1 MSIHAV
7 IFDLDGV
14 LTDTSEYHYQAWQ
27 RLADEEHLPF
37 NRQINEQL
45 RGVSRQRSLEIILDG
60 RPIKPAKLAEM
71 MSRKNDYYVELLQGL
86 TAENLFPGTLTILQT
101 LKDRNIKL
109 AVGSVSKNARFV
121 LERLDIIHYFDVVA
135 DGHSVTQT
143 KPAPDLFLFAARQL
157 GVSPYQCVVV
167 EDAASGIEAALA
179 AGMWAVG
186 IGTRKRVGRA
196 HAYFADM
203 EALNKAD
210 LEMVIAELKNV
221 QQGWLIEE
229 NEYIPTNL
237 GHKETI
243 FTTGNGY
250 LCSRGVYEERHPAE
264 TRATFIHGV
273 FDDAPISFTE
283 LVNIPDWTNL
293 EVFVAGERFSLSEPE
308 GEILNYRRQLNLRNG
323 ILSRQVTWRS
333 PQGRL
338 MRLEFERWCN
348 FANQHLVGL
357 HCTITPLNFSD
368 QIEVRTGLMGHIDN
382 QGLRHVDILEQG
394 RADDLFWLRS
404 RTRHTHIE
412 IGQAMRTT
420 VRGGPAPKAIT
431 HMACPAWG
439 QPTDFISATVA
450 VGQQLT
456 ISKEVAITT
465 SREGGDPL
473 QRAITLLQTEHAH
486 DLIMAENERAW
497 AKNWAVCN
505 VVIEGDPEAQLAIR
519 FSIFQLL
526 IAAPRNDERVSI
538 GAKTL
543 SGYGY
548 RGHVFWDTEI
558 FVLPLFIFTQ
568 PKIARNLLMYRYHN
582 LAGAR
587 GKAATNGFEGAQ
599 FPWESAIDGTEVTPR
614 WVPRFDDPGHLIR
627 IWPGDIEIH
636 ITADIAYASWL
647 YWQISGDDDWLRD
660 YGAELILDGA
670 IFWGSRVEKGA
681 DGFYHLSNV
690 IGPDEY
696 HDHVNDNA
704 FTNQMAAWHLQTA
717 LAILDWL
724 RQQSPAKHAELVER
738 LDLSAERRQ
747 YWVEVSRRMFVNEDA
762 NGLIEQFSGFFDL
775 PDADITVL
783 RDPTRTQSM
792 QTILGIEGANRS
804 QVIKQ
809 PDVLMLQYLL
819 RARYSLEEI
828 RVNWDYYHPRTDHEH
843 GSSLGPAT
851 TAILACLMGEPE
863 EGYIHFMHAA
873 RTDLQD
879 NRLNAKD
886 GIHGASAGALWQAV
900 VFGFAGLTLEAEEYH
915 FSPRLPKHWT
925 RLAFALEI
933 RRQKMWVEIKP
944 GQTVEVKL
952 ETKRS
957 RLP

>member
-1 MSIHAV
+1 MSVHAV

-45 RGVSRQRSLEIILDG
+45 RGVSRQRSLEIMLDG
-60 RPIKPAKLAEM
+60 RPVEPAKLAEM
-71 MSRKNDYYVELLQGL
+71 MNRKNGYYVELLSDI
-86 TAENLFPGTLTILQT
+86 TAENLLPGALTVLQT
-101 LKDRNIKL
+101 LKDRNVKL
-109 AVGSVSKNARFV
+109 AVGSASKNARVV
-121 LERLDIIHYFDVVA
+121 LERLGISPYFDVVA

-157 GVSPYQCVVV
+157 ETSPHQCVVV

-186 IGTRKRVGRA
+186 IGPRERVGRA
-196 HAYFADM
+196 HACFADM
-203 EALNKAD
+203 QTLNDAG
-210 LEMVIAELKNV
+210 LETVIAELESV
-221 QQGWLIEE
+221 RQGWLIEE
-229 NEYIPTNL
+229 NEYTPADL
-237 GHKETI
+237 GRKETI

-264 TRATFIHGV
+264 TRTTFIHGI
-273 FDDAPISFTE
+273 FDDTPISFTE
-283 LVNIPDWTNL
+283 LANIPDWTNL
-293 EVFVAGERFSLSEPE
+293 EIFVAGEHFSLSKPE
-308 GEILNYRRQLNLRNG
+308 GKILNYHRQLDLRSG

-333 PQGRL
+333 PRGRL
-338 MRLEFERWCN
+338 IRLEFERWCN
-348 FANQHLVGL
+348 LANPHLVGL
-357 HCTITPLNFSD
+357 HCTITPLNFSG
-368 QIEVRTGLMGHIDN
+368 QIEVRTGLMGHVDN
-382 QGLRHVDILEQG
+382 QGLRHIDILDQG
-394 RADDLFWLRS
+394 RADDLLWLRS
-404 RTRHTHIE
+404 QTRHTHIE
-412 IGQAMRTT
+412 IGQVMRTT
-420 VRGGPAPKAIT
+420 ARGPAPESIT
-431 HMACPAWG
+431 YMACPAWG
-439 QPTDFISATVA
+439 QPTNLISATVA

-456 ISKEVAITT
+456 VSKEVAITT
-465 SREGGDPL
+465 SREGDDPL
-473 QRAITLLQTEHAH
+473 QRAIALLQTEHDR
-486 DLIMAENERAW
+486 DLIMAENEKAW
-497 AKNWAVCN
+497 AENWAAGD

-519 FSIFQLL
+519 FNIFQLL
-526 IAAPRNDERVSI
+526 IAAPKNDERVSI

-548 RGHVFWDTEI
+548 KGHVFWDTDI
-558 FVLPLFIFTQ
+558 FVLPLFTFTQ
-568 PKIARNLLMYRYHN
+568 PRIARNLLMYRYHN

-587 GKAATNGFEGAQ
+587 DKAAANGFEGAQ
-599 FPWESAIDGTEVTPR
+599 FPWESAADGTEVTPR
-614 WVPRFDDPGHLIR
+614 WVPRFEDPSQLIR

-647 YWQISGDDDWLRD
+647 YWQVSGDDDWLRD

-670 IFWGSRVEKGA
+670 VFWGSRVEKGA
-681 DGFYHLSNV
+681 DGFYHLSDV

-696 HDHVNDNA
+696 HDHVDDDA
-704 FTNQMAAWHLQTA
+704 FTNRMAAWHLQTA

-724 RQQSPAKHAELVER
+724 HRQSPAKHAALVKH

-747 YWVEVSRRMFVNEDA
+747 HWAEVSRRMFINEDA

-775 PDADITVL
+775 TDADIAVL
-783 RDPTRTQSM
+783 RDPARTRSM
-792 QTILGIEGANRS
+792 HAILGIEGANQS

-819 RARYSLEEI
+819 RDRYSLEEI
-828 RVNWDYYHPRTDHEH
+828 RTNWGYYHPRTDHEY

-851 TAILACLMGEPE
+851 TAILACLMGKPE
-863 EGYIHFMHAA
+863 EGYAHFMHAA

-900 VFGFAGLTLEAEEYH
+900 VFGFAGLTLEPEGYH
-915 FSPRLPKHWT
+915 FSPGLPGHWT

-933 RRQKMWVEIKP
+933 RSQKLWVEIKP
-944 GQTVEVKL
+944 GQAVKIKL
-952 ETKRS
+952 ETKKS